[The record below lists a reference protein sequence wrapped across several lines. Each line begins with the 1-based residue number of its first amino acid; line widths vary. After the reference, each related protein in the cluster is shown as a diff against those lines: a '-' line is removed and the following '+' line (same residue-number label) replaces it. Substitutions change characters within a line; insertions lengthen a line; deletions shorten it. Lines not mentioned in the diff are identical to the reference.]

1 MAIALYQKVYPGGK
15 HDVFDIK
22 WQPYY
27 LNYGPSTH
35 SVDKSEIADEK
46 LKDMSAEQR
55 EKLYKRMNQIGR
67 SLGINFRPGGKIGDT
82 RQAHRLVYLSRDK
95 SLEVQNVLVD
105 KIFEAYHELEKD
117 ITDKVVLRELAVEA
131 GVDEHEVD
139 EWLESDDSAS
149 IVDQAAQKNRE
160 MFGGS
165 GVPTYIIQGVHRA
178 EGAQDADDFMEL
190 FIKVRESEES

>member
-82 RQAHRLVYLSRDK
+82 RLAHRLVYLSRDK
-95 SLEVQNVLVD
+95 PLEVQNALVD
-105 KIFEAYHELEKD
+105 RIFEAYHELEKD
-117 ITDKVVLRELAVEA
+117 ITDKEVLRELAMEA

-139 EWLESDDSAS
+139 EWLESDKSAS
-149 IVDQAAQKNRE
+149 IIDQTAQKNRE
-160 MFGGS
+160 TFGGS
-165 GVPTYIIQGVHRA
+165 GVPTYVVQGVHRV
-178 EGAQDADDFMEL
+178 EGAQDSDDFMDL
-190 FIKVRESEES
+190 FIKVRESNQS